1 MHSPCHP
8 FSFLAVIWG
17 GAGRCSGV
25 MLHQPW
31 VFSAPT
37 CAHLPLFPSCRR
49 SGSNLSGASE
59 GHPEDWNLED
69 SVSWLGRVGGMVLA
83 GWTQR
88 RGGGEGTLLCGMLL
102 WCSGVSFVSH
112 GWGRD
117 VNSHWHPKHSHEGS
131 RKMFGDNC
139 APVSLGNRLPAML
152 LRYLLSCGCCS
163 CWVWL
168 GPA

>member
-1 MHSPCHP
+1 M
-8 FSFLAVIWG
+8 
-17 GAGRCSGV
+17 

-117 VNSHWHPKHSHEGS
+117 VNSHLAS
-131 RKMFGDNC
+131 
-139 APVSLGNRLPAML
+139 
-152 LRYLLSCGCCS
+152 
-163 CWVWL
+163 
-168 GPA
+168 